1 MNQQA
6 PPPPPITLYVIC
18 RIKSGNWLH
27 TVSNAAS
34 SAAGKV
40 SVPSGVVAAVFH
52 NSVWHKIHSPPSNV
66 KALEHLLAYS
76 PSGHLIQYEL
86 VPSVGAEHTDLMKNG
101 TSSLVQVQDDD
112 LVVKVEPVQWWDV
125 CRRADWPERE
135 EYIRGITLGGG
146 EAAVTMIDTSSEDND
161 FGEKDAGK
169 THDRT
174 HFYLS
179 NAEVQSRTGRLAIW
193 QKSKVLFMVLKC
205 YSFLIIAY

>member
-86 VPSVGAEHTDLMKNG
+86 VPSVGGEHSDLMKNG

-125 CRRADWPERE
+125 RRRADWPERE

-146 EAAVTMIDTSSEDND
+146 EAAAAMIDTSSENKDS
-161 FGEKDAGK
+161 GEKSAAK
-169 THDRT
+169 THERARL
-174 HFYLS
+174 YVS

-193 QKSKVLFMVLKC
+193 QKSKVLLW
-205 YSFLIIAY
+205 S